1 MKLKAIAPIILFVL
15 CAGMYAQS
23 ENDASYFYSKG
34 NEFYDAGD
42 YDSAIEYYKK
52 AIPLYEKKYG
62 VNSMSTAS
70 CYSFI
75 GYSYLEKGEDDSA
88 ILYLKKAI
96 AMYESPQCDILGA
109 TDKYYELGGIF
120 FRKAE
125 YDFAIEYYKKAL
137 PLCEKKYGMNDMY
150 TANCYSFLGYSYLE
164 KGEIN
169 AALPYCQKAL
179 KVFESSND
187 NIYFAA
193 NVYHYIG
200 TAYDKNEEYDKA
212 ISYYEKALVIRKTK
226 EGKNE
231 KEEAKLY
238 RSIGRLYVVKTDF
251 NEALKNLEK
260 AFEIME
266 RIGAQESRD
275 FVGMCDDIGAYY
287 FETGEFETALE
298 WNEKAYD
305 LLSKFYDNDIDMK
318 EILLTNRGAVYRSMN
333 NNEEAEKCYKMALE
347 IALNIYGENSRKT
360 ATCYFNIADIYKSKG
375 DYDRAISHYEKTIEI
390 IKSLFWEKHD
400 LVAKSYNSIGRIYR
414 SKDDYDLALS
424 YFNKAVEMYV
434 SLFGEN
440 NRLAVQYY
448 SDIGSIY
455 SNKKQYQKAFEC
467 YYKACKIVEK
477 LPGDNTDLMADLWES
492 CSIIKSAEGNRE
504 QAIKMEKIALELYKK
519 KYGDLNTQTSNAYM
533 QLAISCAGNL
543 RTEEAIEYY
552 RKAFEGYR
560 VNRNYASILSN
571 LKMIIEN
578 ARLYRLDEH
587 PEFISETLDLFS
599 QTLECT
605 RFDLQSIK
613 QEILFDFLPL
623 YYYGVDFE
631 AKNGNPYK
639 AFEYSESLRSR
650 GFLDQIGTEAAFKL
664 NGITDAERADAKNLL
679 KQISDARNKMETQN
693 SLPDEER
700 NQNLISKAVTEL
712 FDAEK
717 KLENLE
723 ESISKRLP
731 KYTQL
736 RNPKPISAKTAQ
748 KWCGNGKVIL
758 EYVLKNQEMEK
769 AISSEF
775 NEKYDFK
782 SYCIVITKKTI
793 VAIPLDESF
802 DYAGAVT
809 KLRENIIP
817 KNARAK
823 PAPEVVFEDVRNELY
838 EKLIEPVIPY
848 IKGKSQIL
856 IVPDGSLSFLPFDA
870 LRNSENEKMLCEQ
883 YAVSLSPSVSVSMI
897 SDASRAKE
905 LKMLAFGGAWYDS
918 TLSSEEHRRTF
929 DETDASRGQKRGFQL
944 INFELEYSDN
954 VQKAAIYKAIQ
965 ENGPAEYFNQKN
977 LRWMDLPG
985 TLSEL
990 NSLKGNIFTGS
1001 KYHEYTQENATEFN
1015 LKSLS
1020 KDGTLAKY
1028 SVLHFACHGYFYR
1041 SFAELSSI
1049 LFSEVSGKLG
1059 DTSSN
1064 DGYLTIPEVSE
1075 LNLDADMVC
1084 LSACET
1090 GLGEVKVGDGMTGLN
1105 RAFMVAGAR
1114 HVGVTL
1120 WSVDDEATAEF
1131 MASMYKKVERN
1142 GMTYEQAYRRTKA
1155 EFQRS
1160 EDYSHPYY
1168 WSAFVLY
1175 E

>member
-1 MKLKAIAPIILFVL
+1 MKLKTIAAIIVSIL
-15 CAGMYAQS
+15 CASIYAQT
-23 ENDASYFYSKG
+23 ENDAHYFYSKG
-34 NEFYDAGD
+34 NEFYDAGE

-52 AIPLYEKKYG
+52 ALPLHEKKYG
-62 VNSMSTAS
+62 ANNMSTAS

-75 GYSYLEKGEDDSA
+75 GYSYLEKGEDDNA
-88 ILYLKKAI
+88 IPYLKKAI
-96 AMYESPQCDILGA
+96 AVYESPQCDILGA

-120 FRKAE
+120 FRKAK
-125 YDFAIEYYKKAL
+125 YDSAIEYYKKAL
-137 PLCEKKYGMNDMY
+137 SLCEKKYGVNNIY

-169 AALPYCQKAL
+169 AALPYCQRAL
-179 KVFESSND
+179 KVFESSNG

-212 ISYYEKALVIRKTK
+212 ISYYEKALAIRKTK

-238 RSIGRLYVVKTDF
+238 RSIGRLYIVKTDF

-275 FVGMCDDIGAYY
+275 FVGMCDDICAYY
-287 FETGEFETALE
+287 FETGEFKTALE
-298 WNEKAYD
+298 WNEKAYE
-305 LLSKFYDNDIDMK
+305 LLSKFYDYDIAMK
-318 EILLTNRGAVYRSMN
+318 GILLTNRGAVYRLMN

-360 ATCYFNIADIYKSKG
+360 ATSYFNIADIYKLKG

-390 IKSLFWEKHD
+390 IKSLFGEKHD

-440 NRLAVQYY
+440 NRLTVQYY

-455 SNKKQYQKAFEC
+455 SNKKQYQKAFE
-467 YYKACKIVEK
+467 YYDKAYAIAEN
-477 LPGDNTDLMADLWES
+477 LPGDNTDLMADLFGS
-492 CSIIKSAEGNRE
+492 YSIIESAEGNRE
-504 QAIKMEKIALELYKK
+504 QAIEMEKIALELYKK

-533 QLAISCAGNL
+533 QLAISYAGGL

-552 RKAFEGYR
+552 KKAFEGYR
-560 VNRNYASILSN
+560 VNRNYASILSS

-587 PEFISETLDLFS
+587 PEFISETLELFS
-599 QTLECT
+599 ETLECS
-605 RFDLQSIK
+605 RFDLKSIK
-613 QEILFDFLPL
+613 QEILFDFLPI

-631 AKNGNPYK
+631 AKNGNAQK

-664 NGITDAERADAKNLL
+664 KDITEAEREEAKHLL
-679 KQISDARNKMETQN
+679 KQISDARNKMEAQM
-693 SLPDEER
+693 SLPAEEQ
-700 NQNLISKAVTEL
+700 NQNVTSKASQDL
-712 FDAEK
+712 FNAEN
-717 KLENLE
+717 KLEKLE
-723 ESISKRLP
+723 ASIGKKNP
-731 KYTQL
+731 KYAQL
-736 RNPKPISAKTAQ
+736 RNPKPVSAKAAQ

-758 EYVLKNQEMEK
+758 EYVLKNPEMSK
-769 AISSEF
+769 AISSEYD
-775 NEKYDFK
+775 EKYDFK
-782 SYCIVITKKTI
+782 SYCIVITKKQI
-793 VAIPLDESF
+793 AAIPLDDNF

-817 KNARAK
+817 KK
-823 PAPEVVFEDVRNELY
+823 PRKTPTPELVFEDVRNKLY
-838 EKLIEPVIPY
+838 EKLIEPVVPY

-856 IVPDGSLSFLPFDA
+856 IVPDGSLSFLPFDM
-870 LRNSENEKMLCEQ
+870 LRKSKDGKMLCEQ

-897 SDASRAKE
+897 ANASRAKE

-929 DETDASRGQKRGFQL
+929 DGTDASRGKKRGFQT
-944 INFELEYSDN
+944 INFELKLENDA
-954 VQKAAIYKAIQ
+954 QRADIYKMIQ
-965 ENGPAEYFNQKN
+965 ENGPAEYFQQKN
-977 LRWMDLPG
+977 LRWKDLPG

-990 NSLKGNIFTGS
+990 NSLKGNVFTRN
-1001 KYHEYTQENATEFN
+1001 KYCEYTQDNATEFK

-1020 KDGTLAKY
+1020 QDGTLAKY
-1028 SVLHFACHGYFYR
+1028 PILHFACHGYFDK

-1049 LFSEVSGKLG
+1049 LFSEVSGKLD
-1059 DTSSN
+1059 DTSSD
-1064 DGYLTIPEVSE
+1064 DGYLTIPEVSL
-1075 LNLDADMVC
+1075 LNLNADMVC

-1090 GLGEVKVGDGMTGLN
+1090 GLGEVKIGDGMIGLN

-1120 WSVDDEATAEF
+1120 WSVGDEETAEF
-1131 MASMYKKVERN
+1131 MARMYKKIESG
-1142 GMTYEQAYRRTKA
+1142 GMSYEQAYRRTKA

-1168 WSAFVLY
+1168 WAAFVLY

>member
-1 MKLKAIAPIILFVL
+1 MKLKAIAAIIVFIL
-15 CAGMYAQS
+15 CASLYAQP
-23 ENDASYFYSKG
+23 ENDAHYFYSKG
-34 NEFYDAGD
+34 NEFYDAGE
-42 YDSAIEYYKK
+42 YDS
-52 AIPLYEKKYG
+52 
-62 VNSMSTAS
+62 
-70 CYSFI
+70 
-75 GYSYLEKGEDDSA
+75 
-88 ILYLKKAI
+88 
-96 AMYESPQCDILGA
+96 
-109 TDKYYELGGIF
+109 
-120 FRKAE
+120 
-125 YDFAIEYYKKAL
+125 AIEYYKKAL
-137 PLCEKKYGMNDMY
+137 PLCEKKYGINDMY
-150 TANCYSFLGYSYLE
+150 TANCYSFIGYSYLE

-179 KVFESSND
+179 KIFESSNG
-187 NIYFAA
+187 NISFAA

-200 TAYDKNEEYDKA
+200 TAYDNNEEYGKA
-212 ISYYEKALVIRKTK
+212 ISYYEKALAIRKTK

-251 NEALKNLEK
+251 DEAWKNLEK
-260 AFEIME
+260 ALEIME

-275 FVGMCDDIGAYY
+275 FVGMCDDICAYY

-305 LLSKFYDNDIDMK
+305 LLSKFYDYDIGMK
-318 EILLTNRGAVYRSMN
+318 EILLTNSGAAYRLMN

-390 IKSLFWEKHD
+390 IKSLFGEKHD
-400 LVAKSYNSIGRIYR
+400 LVAKSYNSIGRIYM

-424 YFNKAVEMYV
+424 YFNKAVEIYV

-440 NRLAVQYY
+440 NRLTVQYY

-455 SNKKQYQKAFEC
+455 SNKKQYQKAFK
-467 YYKACKIVEK
+467 YYDKAYAIAEN
-477 LPGDNTDLMADLWES
+477 LPGDNTDLMADLLES
-492 CSIIKSAEGNRE
+492 YSIIESAIGNRE
-504 QAIKMEKIALELYKK
+504 QGIEMEKIALELYKK

-533 QLAISCAGNL
+533 QLAISYASGL

-552 RKAFEGYR
+552 KKAFDGYR
-560 VNRNYASILSN
+560 VNKNYNSILIA
-571 LKMIIEN
+571 LKLIIEN
-578 ARLYRLDEH
+578 SRLYRLDEH
-587 PEFISETLDLFS
+587 PEFISEVLELFS
-599 QTLECT
+599 ETLERS
-605 RFDLQSIK
+605 RFDSQSIK
-613 QEILFDFLPL
+613 QEILFDFLPV

-631 AKNGNPYK
+631 AKNGNPQK
-639 AFEYSESLRSR
+639 AFEHSESLRSR

-664 NGITDAERADAKNLL
+664 KDITDAERDEAKRLL
-679 KQISDARNKMETQN
+679 KQISDARN
-693 SLPDEER
+693 
-700 NQNLISKAVTEL
+700 NLTSKASTEL
-712 FDAEK
+712 FDAEN
-717 KLENLE
+717 KLEKLE
-723 ESISKRLP
+723 ASIGKRLP
-731 KYTQL
+731 QYAQL
-736 RNPKPISAKTAQ
+736 RNPKPVSAKAAQ

-758 EYVLKNQEMEK
+758 EYVLKNQEMAE
-769 AISSEF
+769 AISSEYD
-775 NEKYDFK
+775 EKYDFK

-793 VAIPLDESF
+793 AAIPLDDSF
-802 DYAGAVT
+802 DYAGTVT

-817 KNARAK
+817 KNARPK
-823 PAPEVVFEDVRNELY
+823 PTPEDVFEDVRNELY
-838 EKLIEPVIPY
+838 KKLIDPVIPY

-856 IVPDGSLSFLPFDA
+856 IVPDGSLSFLPFDM
-870 LRNSENEKMLCEQ
+870 LRKSEDEKMLCEQ

-897 SDASRAKE
+897 ANASREKE

-918 TLSSEEHRRTF
+918 MLSSEEHRRTF
-929 DETDASRGQKRGFQL
+929 DGTDADRGKKRGFQT
-944 INFELEYSDN
+944 INFELKLEND
-954 VQKAAIYKAIQ
+954 VQRADIYKTIQ
-965 ENGPAEYFNQKN
+965 ENGPAEYFQQKN
-977 LRWMDLPG
+977 LRWKDLPW

-990 NSLKGNIFTGS
+990 NSLKGNVFTGN
-1001 KYHEYTQENATEFN
+1001 KYCEYTQDNATEFN

-1028 SVLHFACHGYFYR
+1028 SVLHFACHGYFDK

-1049 LFSEVSGKLG
+1049 LFSEVSGKL
-1059 DTSSN
+1059 DDISSD
-1064 DGYLTIPEVSE
+1064 DGYLTIPEVSL
-1075 LNLDADMVC
+1075 LNLNADMVC

-1090 GLGEVKVGDGMTGLN
+1090 GLGEVKVGDGIIGLN